1 MKMNRI
7 GIGYDQHKFAADR
20 RLMLGGIEI
29 PHEKGLLGHSDGD
42 ALLHSLCNALLG
54 AMAKGDI
61 GEWFP
66 DTDPQYKDID
76 SSKLVSCV
84 VETMKGEGYR
94 LVNMDAM
101 IITEVPKIAP
111 FKEKIKINIAQLLET
126 KSDQINIKATRPE
139 GMGVLDGGKGLA
151 AYVIVLLEKAD

>member
-1 MKMNRI
+1 MNRI
-7 GIGYDQHKFAADR
+7 GIGYDQHTFAADR
-20 RLMLGGIEI
+20 RFILGGIEI
-29 PHEKGLLGHSDGD
+29 PFDKGLLGHSDGD

-76 SSKLVSCV
+76 SLKLVSRIA
-84 VETMKGEGYR
+84 ETMKGEGYR

-101 IITEVPKIAP
+101 IITESPKITP
-111 FKEKIKINIAQLLET
+111 FKEKIKTRIAQLLET
-126 KSDQINIKATRPE
+126 TPERINIKATRPE
-139 GMGVLDGGKGLA
+139 GMGILEGGKGLA
-151 AYVIVLLEKAD
+151 AYVIVMLEKTD

>member
-1 MKMNRI
+1 MNRI
-7 GIGYDQHKFAADR
+7 GIGYDQHTFAADR
-20 RLMLGGIEI
+20 RFILGGIEI
-29 PHEKGLLGHSDGD
+29 PFDKGLLGHSDGD

-76 SSKLVSCV
+76 SSKLVSCIA
-84 VETMKGEGYR
+84 ETMKGEGYR

-101 IITEVPKIAP
+101 IITESPKITP
-111 FKEKIKINIAQLLET
+111 FKEKIKTRIAQLLET
-126 KSDQINIKATRPE
+126 TPERINIKATRPE
-139 GMGVLDGGKGLA
+139 GMGILEGGKGLA
-151 AYVIVLLEKAD
+151 AYVIVMLEKTD

>member
-1 MKMNRI
+1 MNRI
-7 GIGYDQHKFAADR
+7 GIGYDQHTFAADR
-20 RLMLGGIEI
+20 RFILGGIEI
-29 PHEKGLLGHSDGD
+29 PFDKGLLGHSDGD

-76 SSKLVSCV
+76 SSKLVSCIA
-84 VETMKGEGYR
+84 ETMKGEGYR

-101 IITEVPKIAP
+101 IITESPKITP
-111 FKEKIKINIAQLLET
+111 FKEKIKTRIAQLLET
-126 KSDQINIKATRPE
+126 TPERINIKATRPE
-139 GMGVLDGGKGLA
+139 GMGILEGGKGLA
-151 AYVIVLLEKAD
+151 AYVIVLLEKTD